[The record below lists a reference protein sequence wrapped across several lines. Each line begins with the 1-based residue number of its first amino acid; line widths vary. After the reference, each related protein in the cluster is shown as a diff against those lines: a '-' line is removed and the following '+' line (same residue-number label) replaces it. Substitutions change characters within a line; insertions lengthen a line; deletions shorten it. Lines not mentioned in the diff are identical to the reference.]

1 MPILWGSELEYWSC
15 CMWYELGSLH
25 LEVIVAGGDRAS
37 HNNSPAISLRMWCHQ
52 VSAWLISSICLSTQY
67 RLYLKRILVFL
78 LIMAGYIESRQ
89 GIHEVNYFSNP
100 QSSHFSMKKNILPDF
115 REENSFKLWVLRI
128 GTLEFPFGLVS
139 QRNWLRWR
147 KPKEKGSLK
156 LRRNGGLRGKN
167 VLCALSFQTLSYNRH
182 NLTADTS
189 ERQAKEIL
197 IRRRHSLRESLRK
210 DSSLNRERRA
220 SVAFRSLKIPRTE
233 SSAVPLT
240 SWQEGTLALLVEWL
254 LRANSQMPE
263 AGINNKVFFTMHRV
277 ELL

>member
-1 MPILWGSELEYWSC
+1 MKLITFLIHKVHTFQWRKTY
-15 CMWYELGSLH
+15 SLTS
-25 LEVIVAGGDRAS
+25 GR
-37 HNNSPAISLRMWCHQ
+37 
-52 VSAWLISSICLSTQY
+52 
-67 RLYLKRILVFL
+67 K
-78 LIMAGYIESRQ
+78 
-89 GIHEVNYFSNP
+89 
-100 QSSHFSMKKNILPDF
+100 
-115 REENSFKLWVLRI
+115 NSFKLWVLRI
-128 GTLEFPFGLVS
+128 GTLEFLFGLVS
-139 QRNWLRWR
+139 PRNRLRWR
-147 KPKEKGSLK
+147 KPKEKGSVK

-263 AGINNKVFFTMHRV
+263 AGINNKVIFTMHRV